1 MRSDPL
7 FGLVP
12 FALVGALVLG
22 AACGGDDN
30 KGNPGG
36 TGGSGTGVAT
46 GGSGGGPEATPIS
59 AKATVKLKTGE
70 RLVNDLAQALALA
83 PDELCNELGTFDC
96 GSVHAIALGGVD
108 AYGAGVFEPLK
119 ASAVTTPI
127 AVDRLV
133 LSACQTRAYR
143 DLVSET
149 DKAVL
154 FGDLNVTGGTLDPQS
169 DEVAAVVTELF
180 HRGHL
185 REPKA
190 AEIDHLRQLYV
201 DIEATGAESPARDW
215 ATLSCYAVFTML
227 ESVFY

>member
-1 MRSDPL
+1 MRFDSLPSL
-7 FGLVP
+7 APVV
-12 FALVGALVLG
+12 LVGALAL
-22 AACGGDDN
+22 ASACGGDDD
-30 KGNPGG
+30 KTSGG

-46 GGSGGGPEATPIS
+46 GGSGGSPEATPIS
-59 AKATVKLKTGE
+59 AKATVKLKSGE

-83 PDELCNELGTFDC
+83 PDELCNELGSYDC

-108 AYGAGVFEPLK
+108 AYGAGVFEPLA

-149 DKAVL
+149 DQAVL
-154 FGDLNVTGGTLDPQS
+154 FGSLSITAGKLDPQS
-169 DEVAAVVTELF
+169 DEVASVITELF

-190 AEIDHLRQLYV
+190 TEIDHLRQLYV
-201 DIEATGAESPARDW
+201 DIEATGAESPAQEW
-215 ATLSCYAVFTML
+215 ATLGCYAVFTML

>member
-1 MRSDPL
+1 MR
-7 FGLVP
+7 FE
-12 FALVGALVLG
+12 ALLPAALTAVLALSSG
-22 AACGGDDN
+22 CGGDDN
-30 KGNPGG
+30 KTSGG

-46 GGSGGGPEATPIS
+46 GGSGGIPDATPIS

-70 RLVNDLAQALALA
+70 RLVNDLAQALSLA
-83 PDELCNELGTFDC
+83 PNELCNELGSYDC
-96 GSVHAIALGGVD
+96 ADVHAIALGGVD

-149 DKAVL
+149 SQAVL
-154 FGDLNVTGGTLDPQS
+154 FGDLTITGGKLDPQS
-169 DEVAAVVTELF
+169 DEVAAVITELF
-180 HRGHL
+180 RRGHL
-185 REPKA
+185 REPKP

-201 DIEATGAESPARDW
+201 DIEATGAESPAQDW